1 MNAILNFK
9 EQSMPQFTPHVPSN
23 GEDLKSQAPPNYP
36 HLPLLSEY
44 FHLYQLKAAASD
56 NPYHTGHSLADFF
69 SQLIQRVS
77 KMFQRHLTAKKKGG
91 PQCKKDEDEIEV
103 LFDAIK
109 EVGWVLM
116 HDTWLF
122 KVKDEL
128 KWVLRK

>member
-1 MNAILNFK
+1 M
-9 EQSMPQFTPHVPSN
+9 
-23 GEDLKSQAPPNYP
+23 
-36 HLPLLSEY
+36 
-44 FHLYQLKAAASD
+44 KAATGY
-56 NPYHTGHSLADFF
+56 NPYHTGNSQWDFF
-69 SQLIQRVS
+69 SHLIQRVS
-77 KMFQRHLTAKKKGG
+77 KMFQRHITAKKKGG